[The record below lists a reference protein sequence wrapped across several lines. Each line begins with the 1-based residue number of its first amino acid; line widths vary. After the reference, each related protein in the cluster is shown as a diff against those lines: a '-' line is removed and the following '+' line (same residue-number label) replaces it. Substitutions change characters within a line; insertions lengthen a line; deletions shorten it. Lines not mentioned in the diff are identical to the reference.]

1 MNLGCLSVYACI
13 PITPFCEC
21 NSPVSL
27 FRMMSR
33 LFGKSLCTSLRDFV
47 NFRFRFYGDGKDFF
61 IFVLTV
67 KSDSMDFGLG
77 GDTFNSIF
85 HHSF

>member
-1 MNLGCLSVYACI
+1 MHI
-13 PITPFCEC
+13 PISPCCEC
-21 NSPVSL
+21 NRPVSL
-27 FRMMSR
+27 FRVSG
-33 LFGKSLCTSLRDFV
+33 LFGKKFVFTDFV
-47 NFRFRFYGDGKDFF
+47 NFRFRFYGDGKDIF

-67 KSDSMDFGLG
+67 KSDSMDFG